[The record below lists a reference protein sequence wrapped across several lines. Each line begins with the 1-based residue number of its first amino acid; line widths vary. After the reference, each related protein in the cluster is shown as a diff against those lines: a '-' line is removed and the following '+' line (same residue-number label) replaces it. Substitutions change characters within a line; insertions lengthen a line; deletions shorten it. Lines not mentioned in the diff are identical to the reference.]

1 MAEKSAEFLAAGAQV
16 YRPDCRRVRPARVIA
31 RRSDPGCQA
40 GRGERRGIGAMRQL
54 ATLNRIA
61 RIAIQDLALRPMLQ
75 RIVDILHEEFDWDF
89 VACASIDLEANRFH
103 CEAVR
108 SSVPTEVVVGYQRE
122 LGTGVVGQCALRS
135 ETIDIEDTRDFPG
148 FIDTLGG
155 TRSELCVP
163 VVHDGEVLAILN
175 AESRSPRAFHGQRAL
190 LETVADQIAGMI
202 RVAKLLDHL
211 QRTNAQLRDAYARME
226 TLSRTDELTGVANR
240 RSFDAWLE
248 QAVADGGALGLLMID
263 VDHFKAYNDG
273 YGHVAGDACLQQ
285 VSALLAYLLAGTS
298 GAAGALRRRRVR
310 GDPAGADVPHGR
322 GHRRTPA
329 RGDRGAR
336 LRASLRRGRRGHH
349 QHRRRRR
356 ARRQA
361 ADAEGLVRDADTAL
375 YAAKHGG
382 RNRVRLATVEA

>member
-1 MAEKSAEFLAAGAQV
+1 MARNS
-16 YRPDCRRVRPARVIA
+16 
-31 RRSDPGCQA
+31 
-40 GRGERRGIGAMRQL
+40 ERRADQGGIGAMRQL

-89 VACASIDLEANRFH
+89 IACASIDFESNRFR

-108 SSVPTEVVVGYQRE
+108 SSVPTEVVVDYQRE
-122 LGTGVVGQCALRS
+122 LGTGVVGQCAQRG
-135 ETIDIEDTRDFPG
+135 ETIDVEDTRQFPG

-163 VVHDGEVLAILN
+163 VVHDGEVLAVLN
-175 AESRSPRAFHGQRAL
+175 AESREPRAFRGQRAL

-211 QRTNAQLRDAYARME
+211 QRTNAQLRDAYARVE

-240 RSFDAWLE
+240 RSFDHWLE
-248 QAVADGGALGLLMID
+248 QALGEGGALGLLMID

-298 GAAGALRRRRVR
+298 ARLARYGGEEFAVIL
-310 GDPAGADVPHGR
+310 PGADVP
-322 GHRRTPA
+322 A
-329 RGDRGAR
+329 AAAIAER
-336 LRASLRRGRRGHH
+336 LRAAVEARAFEHRYTDAGEVTISIGVAAIRSGRP
-349 QHRRRRR
+349 
-356 ARRQA
+356 
-361 ADAEGLVRDADTAL
+361 ADAEALVMDADAAL

-382 RNRVRLATVEA
+382 RNRVRLATVEAYAAPLRHAPA

>member
-1 MAEKSAEFLAAGAQV
+1 MGSSG
-16 YRPDCRRVRPARVIA
+16 
-31 RRSDPGCQA
+31 
-40 GRGERRGIGAMRQL
+40 GRAVDEGGVGAMRQL

-61 RIAIQDLALRPMLQ
+61 RIAIQDLELRPMLQ
-75 RIVDILHEEFDWDF
+75 RIVDILHEEFAWDF
-89 VACASIDLEANRFH
+89 IACASIDLEANHFR

-108 SSVPTEVVVGYQRE
+108 SLVPTEVVVDYQRE
-122 LGTGVVGQCALRS
+122 LGTGVVGQCALRG

-175 AESRSPRAFHGQRAL
+175 AESREPRAFRGQRAL

-226 TLSRTDELTGVANR
+226 TLSRTDDLTGVANR
-240 RSFDAWLE
+240 RSFDDWLE
-248 QAVADGGALGLLMID
+248 EALAAGGAVGLLMID

-298 GAAGALRRRRVR
+298 ARLARYGGEEFAVIL
-310 GDPAGADVPHGR
+310 PGADVP
-322 GHRRTPA
+322 A
-329 RGDRGAR
+329 AAAIAER
-336 LRASLRRGRRGHH
+336 LRAAIEARAFE
-349 QHRRRRR
+349 HRYADAGEVTISIGVAAVR
-356 ARRQA
+356 AGKP
-361 ADAEGLVRDADTAL
+361 ADAEPLVMDADTAL

-382 RNRVRLATVEA
+382 RNRVRLATVEAYASTSRHASA